1 MSKQQT
7 PHPQAI
13 VTPMES
19 LLTVLYAIFP
29 FSEGTDPI
37 ELAPAALM
45 IEAFAAVAV
54 FGFALTAYDAFK
66 DRKN

>member
-1 MSKQQT
+1 
-7 PHPQAI
+7 
-13 VTPMES
+13 MES
-19 LLTVLYAIFP
+19 LLTLLYAIFP

-45 IEAFAAVAV
+45 VAAFAAVAV
-54 FGFALTAYDAFK
+54 FGFALSAYDAFK